1 MNNIFSKNSYIFGL
15 ITGLLLCY
23 VYLQVEILQSVNIKN
38 VQISYQMIKDQF
50 SLKPSNNT
58 TLNINE

>member
-38 VQISYQMIKDQF
+38 EISYQRIKDQF
-50 SLKPSNNT
+50 SLKPSNNR